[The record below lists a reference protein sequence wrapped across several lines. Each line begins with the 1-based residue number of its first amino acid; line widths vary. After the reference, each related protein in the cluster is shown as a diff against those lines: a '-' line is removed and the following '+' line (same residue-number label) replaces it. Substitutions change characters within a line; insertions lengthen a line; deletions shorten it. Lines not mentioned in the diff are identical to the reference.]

1 MKPTRLFTGAAAA
14 ASLATLLSCFAASA
28 EAQTRRTYYYT
39 SPVFSGLDCSRCAPG
54 AGYCVINFVRFEYTC
69 APAGTFAC
77 AGFQRTS
84 YCAYGQTCWDG
95 ICR

>member
-1 MKPTRLFTGAAAA
+1 MKPTRLFVGAAHAA
-14 ASLATLLSCFAASA
+14 ALAALLSCFAAPA
-28 EAQTRRTYYYT
+28 MAQSRQMYYLT
-39 SPVFSGLDCSRCAPG
+39 SPVFPGIDCSRCAPG
-54 AGYCVINFVRFEYTC
+54 AGFCVINPIRFEYTC